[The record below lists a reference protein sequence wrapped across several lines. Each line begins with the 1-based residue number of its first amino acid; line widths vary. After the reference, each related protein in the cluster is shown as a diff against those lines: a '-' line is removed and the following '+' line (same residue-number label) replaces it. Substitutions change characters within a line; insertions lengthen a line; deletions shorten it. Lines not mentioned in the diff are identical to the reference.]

1 MLKHIENCYAMSWLG
16 LEIDGL
22 GEEAVH
28 VGFQGFQ
35 EPHILVGLLSVILA
49 KACRKEISTYF
60 NTFLSPNYITFQ
72 ESESVVFACFCMF
85 LHVLVIHFPSSQAQ
99 CPAQFPRFLAST
111 SFCSRAKGDT

>member
-49 KACRKEISTYF
+49 KACKKEISTYF
-60 NTFLSPNYITFQ
+60 K
-72 ESESVVFACFCMF
+72 
-85 LHVLVIHFPSSQAQ
+85 
-99 CPAQFPRFLAST
+99 R
-111 SFCSRAKGDT
+111 